1 MKTEI
6 QKWGN
11 SLAVR
16 IPKSFALQAGIDRGS
31 IVDLSLVEGSI
42 VIAPRATGYSLEEL
56 LARVTKDNIH
66 EEIDLEPPMGREA
79 W

>member
-1 MKTEI
+1 VGPALRFE
-6 QKWGN
+6 
-11 SLAVR
+11 
-16 IPKSFALQAGIDRGS
+16 IPKSFAVQTGIDRGS